1 MSKLLFIFVFFACN
15 LQTSAQKKPV
25 PTTLTPPQLNSYW
38 STTKG
43 GSLPL
48 ESILNIVDSAVWV
61 IDVKK
66 NRYNIS
72 RFIILYKSKDRY
84 EDEQSGEIK
93 TRFNTNSV
101 QIRNSPV
108 LTEQWRKYLYENIK
122 TGDELIITDLIV
134 IDKQGTFF
142 RAPDVK
148 LIIN

>member
-1 MSKLLFIFVFFACN
+1 MNKQILVCLFLMLSLQNFA
-15 LQTSAQKKPV
+15 QQKPA
-25 PTTLTPPQLNSYW
+25 PTLTPPALTTFW
-38 STTKG
+38 SVTKG
-43 GSLPL
+43 GSLPI
-48 ESILNIVDSAVWV
+48 EMVLNIVDSAVWV

-66 NRYNIS
+66 TKYTIS

-101 QIRNSPV
+101 QVRNSPL

-122 TGDELIITDLIV
+122 AGDELIITDLIV
-134 IDKQGTFF
+134 RDKQGNFF

-148 LIIN
+148 IVVN

>member
-1 MSKLLFIFVFFACN
+1 MLKQLFICIFLACS
-15 LQTSAQKKPV
+15 LQNHAQQKPAA
-25 PTTLTPPQLNSYW
+25 TLTPPQLTSFW

-48 ESILNIVDSAVWV
+48 ESVLNIVDSAVWV
-61 IDVKK
+61 IDIKK
-66 NRYNIS
+66 TRYSIS

-84 EDEQSGEIK
+84 EDEQSGEVK

-101 QIRNSPV
+101 QIRNAPT

-122 TGDELIITDLIV
+122 AGDELIITDLIV
-134 IDKQGTFF
+134 RDKQGNFF

-148 LIIN
+148 LVVN